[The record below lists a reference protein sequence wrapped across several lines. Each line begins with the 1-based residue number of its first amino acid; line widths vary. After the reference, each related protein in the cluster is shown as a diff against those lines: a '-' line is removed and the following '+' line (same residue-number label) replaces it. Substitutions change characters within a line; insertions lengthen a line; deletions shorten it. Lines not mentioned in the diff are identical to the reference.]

1 MRKTILILLSI
12 LTFYGCRYNVPP
24 SVKEALSTA
33 EAYMEE
39 NPDSALHIL
48 QNISHPEN
56 LRSQA
61 RADYALLY
69 TQACDKTHLLPP
81 TDSLVQTAVNYYK
94 KEKNSI
100 NAAKSYFY
108 LGRLKRNLRQD
119 TLAIKMLLTALKK
132 MPKNNKS
139 KLLMQIY
146 FDLGAIYKKQ
156 NLYNKAM
163 DMHRECYAVTKALDD
178 SSLLFFPCREL
189 AQTHLLKHKSDSA
202 LSYYQQALTI
212 SQKFQNNYWEA
223 NILNDISKVYLH
235 EGDTLKANN
244 TIDFA
249 IRKDSSA
256 TNISLKGQLLYYG
269 NQMDSARFY
278 LKKSCL
284 SGNLY
289 SKTTGYLYLY
299 KVEKKAGNHSAAY
312 AYNDSFN
319 IYRDSIIKIQQ
330 HQKIEELSTQYAL
343 AIQRKEIEAENRNI
357 YYVITIC
364 LIVLLLGAFAVCQ
377 YLKKRKKDKELKQE
391 KLNSLDQTQTISTF
405 LKEKVGEEIQLPE
418 TATKFK
424 QDILRNGIRAFR
436 ASQWGKNLE
445 TVEKT
450 IVPGNYIKL
459 SEQESLYKEL
469 KLHFND
475 FIACLNQIYPDM
487 SKEDIYFCILSALKY
502 KSRTIVYC
510 MKTPAGA
517 LRTRKS
523 RLKKNMA
530 EETFR
535 IIFNK

>member
-1 MRKTILILLSI
+1 M
-12 LTFYGCRYNVPP
+12 
-24 SVKEALSTA
+24 
-33 EAYMEE
+33 
-39 NPDSALHIL
+39 
-48 QNISHPEN
+48 
-56 LRSQA
+56 
-61 RADYALLY
+61 
-69 TQACDKTHLLPP
+69 
-81 TDSLVQTAVNYYK
+81 NYYK

-163 DMHRECYAVTKALDD
+163 DMYRECYAVTKALDD

-357 YYVITIC
+357 YYVVTIC

>member
-1 MRKTILILLSI
+1 M
-12 LTFYGCRYNVPP
+12 
-24 SVKEALSTA
+24 
-33 EAYMEE
+33 
-39 NPDSALHIL
+39 
-48 QNISHPEN
+48 
-56 LRSQA
+56 
-61 RADYALLY
+61 
-69 TQACDKTHLLPP
+69 
-81 TDSLVQTAVNYYK
+81 
-94 KEKNSI
+94 
-100 NAAKSYFY
+100 
-108 LGRLKRNLRQD
+108 
-119 TLAIKMLLTALKK
+119 
-132 MPKNNKS
+132 
-139 KLLMQIY
+139 
-146 FDLGAIYKKQ
+146 
-156 NLYNKAM
+156 
-163 DMHRECYAVTKALDD
+163 
-178 SSLLFFPCREL
+178 
-189 AQTHLLKHKSDSA
+189 
-202 LSYYQQALTI
+202 
-212 SQKFQNNYWEA
+212 
-223 NILNDISKVYLH
+223 
-235 EGDTLKANN
+235 
-244 TIDFA
+244 
-249 IRKDSSA
+249 
-256 TNISLKGQLLYYG
+256 
-269 NQMDSARFY
+269 
-278 LKKSCL
+278 
-284 SGNLY
+284 
-289 SKTTGYLYLY
+289 
-299 KVEKKAGNHSAAY
+299 
-312 AYNDSFN
+312 
-319 IYRDSIIKIQQ
+319 
-330 HQKIEELSTQYAL
+330 

-377 YLKKRKKDKELKQE
+377 YLKKRKKDKELQQE